1 MPDSLFDAFGGKTA
15 ILAAVNSFY
24 RRMLADE
31 NLSKFFTAVDVE
43 ALRSRQSMFLTMLIG
58 GPVSDSAQ
66 YIRNA
71 HQGSRTLG
79 LNDADFDAALI
90 HFRAALEEVGVSPEP
105 LERTMKLL
113 EGTRSAVLGH

>member
-31 NLSKFFTAVDVE
+31 SLAKFFTAVDID
-43 ALRSRQSMFLTMLIG
+43 ALRARQSMFLTMILG
-58 GPVSDSAQ
+58 GPISDSTQ

-71 HQGSRTLG
+71 HQGSRALG
-79 LNDADFDAALI
+79 LDDSSFDAALI
-90 HFRAALEEVGVSPEP
+90 HFRAALEEVGVPPEP
-105 LERTMKLL
+105 LEKTMKLL
-113 EGTRSAVLGH
+113 EGTRSAVLGR